1 MSPDTDDPKSRNKKR
16 DLFIIKDLSLFEEGY
31 DEQLDSFHHKAYA
44 ETIIKLIKSNEPP
57 LSIGLFGSWGA
68 GKSSILNIV
77 KGEAKNKDFVYVY
90 FNAWKYAGDSFR
102 RQFLLN
108 AIEELFCEEDKK
120 KALQEAKIHFHQ
132 EIPVTDNHSKRIY
145 SQIQKWRPR
154 INLGTI
160 SFSFPTLEIDPKL
173 VLPEQFEE
181 EFKNILNPDKL
192 NKRGYQKTAEKISNK
207 RFLFV
212 IDDIDRCS
220 PEMVTTIL
228 NSVKTFLAI
237 NKLKCFFIL
246 ALDDKAVISVLR
258 RTNKSYSDEEL
269 LKFFDVTIRMNPFK
283 KHDLVSFAN
292 IVAEQSGL
300 PERVIQIAVY
310 GGFDT
315 PRKIKHFLNTFL
327 VRLETAERR
336 VREDFLIEM
345 PDFDQ
350 LSKLLVIETKFPR
363 IYKKFIQD
371 PNLIQR
377 LQEYSEKFI
386 SGKKEKIPE
395 GFENLGDLHEFI
407 EFMWV
412 TRPITVD
419 NPEMLIYLKLSQSA
433 NVLAKDGVKVGQ
445 LVSAIERFIP
455 DELNELIRPIQSKE
469 SQNALV
475 NFLREKLEPATGLF
489 LENITASALHV
500 SKNVKSEDY
509 RRELC
514 EAIAQS
520 YIEERANIFNLPD
533 VELLFECVNLVKLR
547 RWRESL
553 RNMGLTALDEVKK
566 PQELKEEQPVNIARF
581 INYLYSNQLVK
592 SETSARINKAL
603 KGWVES
609 PEQLISVLENIE
621 ISKND
626 LGDRTKKG
634 NLIPDYDV
642 INPLIDKIGIKEE
655 EVSLYERTREIV
667 FKFWQHVYLEPI
679 GEKLNAI
686 LTDRVPQVNN
696 LTPGIKYALE
706 TIIYLPEWLDDKTSL
721 PIVQQI
727 WDFYTKCPDSDGKIL
742 SSKAYLI
749 SNYAIPDEAQ
759 KSSSRNQFLGQLHT
773 LNPDQYKKILGFI
786 KQYSKPDNWWMDLEK
801 DFIVNIFNSV
811 NGKLNDPSFAIPRL
825 EFVWGKG
832 VDFLDMN
839 QVETLFKNLTN
850 HQTVNDDAFLQW
862 QKTILIFVSRVNRRR
877 GAFLT
882 EFCNDL
888 YAQLTNLAVSPP
900 MSDTRRKG
908 HLIVLTRLTKTRTDK
923 SLRINMGQK
932 LVSLLSTSEPLL
944 QNMGIESL
952 SAARGILGASFRIY
966 LSSKV
971 KELCSRPLNEIPT
984 FQRPI
989 LKTVDFQ
996 KEWDSD
1002 ALNVFSDMVL
1012 RCLTSLDPNIQNMG
1026 YTFLEKTSRLSKKKD
1041 ITKTVRNLCSVTP
1054 ESRKRWEP
1062 ILSGK
1067 KSILTRRL
1075 VDEYFRKE
1083 KDEGE

>member
-1 MSPDTDDPKSRNKKR
+1 MSPDTDDLKSKDSNR
-16 DLFIIKDLSLFEEGY
+16 DLLVIKDLSLFEEGY
-31 DEQLDSFHHKAYA
+31 DEELDSFHHKAYA
-44 ETIIKLIKSNEPP
+44 ETIIKLIESNESP

-77 KGEAKNKDFVYVY
+77 KGEAKNKDFACVY

-132 EIPVTDNHSKRIY
+132 EIPITDNRFKKIY
-145 SQIQKWRPR
+145 SQIQKWRLG

-160 SFSFPTLEIDPKL
+160 SFSLPTLNIDPKL

-192 NKRGYQKTAEKISNK
+192 RKKGYNGTAERINGKS
-207 RFLFV
+207 FLFI

-220 PEMVTTIL
+220 PEMVITIL
-228 NSVKTFLAI
+228 NSVKTFLTLE
-237 NKLKCFFIL
+237 KLRCFFVL
-246 ALDDKAVISVLR
+246 ALDDKAVITVLR
-258 RTNKSYSDEEL
+258 KRNKSYSDEEL
-269 LKFFDVTIRMNPFK
+269 LKFFDVIVRMNPLK

-292 IVAEQSGL
+292 IVEAQTKL
-300 PERVIQIAVY
+300 PARVIQIAVY
-310 GGFDT
+310 GGSDT

-327 VRLETAERR
+327 VRVETAKRR
-336 VREDFLIEM
+336 VMEGFLIEM
-345 PDFDQ
+345 PDLNQ
-350 LSKLLVIETKFPR
+350 LSKLLVIETRFPR
-363 IYKKFIQD
+363 IYKKILED

-377 LQEYSEKFI
+377 LQEYSEKYH
-386 SGKKEKIPE
+386 SGKKKEIPE
-395 GFENLGDLHEFI
+395 GFKNLSDPY

-412 TRPITVD
+412 TRPITID

-455 DELNELIRPIQSKE
+455 DELSELIRPIQSKE

-500 SKNVKSEDY
+500 SKNVKFEDY

-533 VELLFECVNLVKLR
+533 VELLFECVNLLKLR

-553 RNMGLTALDEVKK
+553 RNIGLTALDEVKK
-566 PQELKEEQPVNIARF
+566 PQELKEKQPVNIAKF

-609 PEQLISVLENIE
+609 PEQLINVLENIE
-621 ISKND
+621 ISEND
-626 LGDRTKKG
+626 LGDRIKKG

-655 EVSLYERTREIV
+655 EVSLYERTRKIV
-667 FKFWQHVYLEPI
+667 FKFWQHAYLEPI
-679 GEKLNAI
+679 DGKLNSI
-686 LTDRVPQVNN
+686 LADRAPQVTN
-696 LTPGIKYALE
+696 LTPEIKFALE
-706 TIIYLPEWLDDKTSL
+706 TIIKLPACLDEKTAL
-721 PIVQQI
+721 PIAQQI
-727 WDFYTKCPDSDGKIL
+727 WDFYTKCPDPDGKIL
-742 SSKAYLI
+742 SSKAYLM

-773 LNPDQYKKILGFI
+773 LNPDQYKNILGFI
-786 KQYSKPDNWWMDLEK
+786 RQYSKPDNWWIDLEK
-801 DFIVNIFNSV
+801 DFIVTMFNSV
-811 NGKLNDPSFAIPRL
+811 NGKLNDPSFAILRF
-825 EFVWGKG
+825 EFVWKKG
-832 VDFLDMN
+832 LGFLDMN
-839 QVETLFKNLTN
+839 QIENLFKNLTN
-850 HQTVNDDAFLQW
+850 HQTVNDDAFSQW
-862 QKTILIFVSRVNRRR
+862 RETILTFVPRVNRRR
-877 GAFLT
+877 GGFLT

-888 YAQLTNLAVSPP
+888 YAQLTNLSIAPP
-900 MSDTRRKG
+900 ISESRRREYLG
-908 HLIVLTRLTKTRTDK
+908 VLAALTGKSGDK
-923 SLRINMGQK
+923 SLRINIGQK
-932 LVSLLSTSEPLL
+932 LISLLLNPDPSLR
-944 QNMGIESL
+944 NMGIEFL
-952 SAARGILGASFRIY
+952 SSTRQILGKDLRLY
-966 LSSKV
+966 LSSTV
-971 KELCSRPLNEIPT
+971 KELCSKPLNEIPT
-984 FQRPI
+984 FQQPI

-996 KEWDSD
+996 KEWDSE
-1002 ALNVFSDMVL
+1002 ALNRFSDMVL
-1012 RCLTSLDPNIQNMG
+1012 TCLTNPDPGIQNAG
-1026 YTFLEKTSRLSKKKD
+1026 YSFLEKASRVSRGKKKD
-1041 ITKTVRNLCSVTP
+1041 ITNAITNLCSMGL
-1054 ESRKRWEP
+1054 ENEKRWEP

-1075 VDEYFRKE
+1075 VDEYFRKAR
-1083 KDEGE
+1083 DEGE